1 MSFNLRKYLVENNL
15 TIISKIREEEDDQDI
30 EPTKADLKQ
39 SEKNFRNLDK
49 DKEKLEDLK
58 SQIKDIIYKLEK
70 DPKGGLKRGAN
81 GELKITNMAAYKEA
95 VGQIPYDIQRL
106 QAKIKRIENPKLDSN
121 EEDD

>member
-15 TIISKIREEEDDQDI
+15 TIISRIREEEDMEV

-58 SQIKDIIYKLEK
+58 SQIKNIIYKLEK
-70 DPKGGLKRGAN
+70 DPKGGLKRGTN
-81 GELKITNMAAYKEA
+81 GELKITNMAAYKKA
-95 VGQIPYDIQRL
+95 VGQIPYEIQRL
-106 QAKIKRIENPKLDSN
+106 QAKIKKVENPKLDSD
-121 EEDD
+121 EEDN

>member
-1 MSFNLRKYLVENNL
+1 MSFNLEKYLVENNL
-15 TIISKIREEEDDQDI
+15 TIISKIREEEDMEV
-30 EPTKADLKQ
+30 EPSKDDLKQ
-39 SEKNFRNLDK
+39 SEKDFRNLDK